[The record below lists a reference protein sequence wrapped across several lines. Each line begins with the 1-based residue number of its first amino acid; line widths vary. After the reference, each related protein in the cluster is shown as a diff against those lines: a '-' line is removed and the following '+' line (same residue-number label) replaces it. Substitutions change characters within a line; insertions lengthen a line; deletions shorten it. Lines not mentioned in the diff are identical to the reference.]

1 MHEAIVITHEMIFK
15 ISRFKIIYFF
25 MHFNS
30 VMVYTIV
37 MKRYVTYP
45 DWVEK
50 FRSPGHTIKKTKQGY
65 GLYSCTSKYVPGGK
79 PKSIQTYLGK
89 ITPDGFIPKSVV
101 SKHPVYV
108 EFGLSHFIIS
118 SFKRDLIRSSFR
130 ATDDTVYLGVVQY
143 IFGSCQ
149 DIFLSSCFLTYKNK
163 ESLCKYRDSIS
174 ATRIKTISNKIARLM
189 ESYFDAQEI
198 AVLSQILKLAV
209 VDVTS
214 DHIYYPTIPEEV
226 VDIIER
232 NGLHYE

>member
-1 MHEAIVITHEMIFK
+1 
-15 ISRFKIIYFF
+15 
-25 MHFNS
+25 
-30 VMVYTIV
+30 

-79 PKSIQTYLGK
+79 PKSVQTYLGK

-143 IFGSCQ
+143 IIN
-149 DIFLSSCFLTYKNK
+149 DNLNMYINDHLRMY
-163 ESLCKYRDSIS
+163 
-174 ATRIKTISNKIARLM
+174 
-189 ESYFDAQEI
+189 
-198 AVLSQILKLAV
+198 
-209 VDVTS
+209 TS
-214 DHIYYPTIPEEV
+214 DYALI
-226 VDIIER
+226 
-232 NGLHYE
+232 

>member
-1 MHEAIVITHEMIFK
+1 MLLILTGSK
-15 ISRFKIIYFF
+15 
-25 MHFNS
+25 NS
-30 VMVYTIV
+30 VLLVTRSKKQNKVMAFIHVLLNMCLVENLKVYRLILERSLLMVLFLSLSFLNI
-37 MKRYVTYP
+37 
-45 DWVEK
+45 
-50 FRSPGHTIKKTKQGY
+50 
-65 GLYSCTSKYVPGGK
+65 
-79 PKSIQTYLGK
+79 
-89 ITPDGFIPKSVV
+89 
-101 SKHPVYV
+101 YV

-149 DIFLSSCFLTYKNK
+149 DIFLSSCFLTYKSK

>member
-1 MHEAIVITHEMIFK
+1 MITHEIIF
-15 ISRFKIIYFF
+15 IFLYLKIIYFF
-25 MHFNS
+25 MYFNS
-30 VMVYTIV
+30 VLVYTII

-79 PKSIQTYLGK
+79 PKSVQTYLGK

-108 EFGLSHFIIS
+108 EYGLSHFIIS

-143 IFGSCQ
+143 IFGSCE
-149 DIFLSSCFLTYKNK
+149 DIFLSSCFLTYKSK

-189 ESYFDAQEI
+189 ESYFDAKEI

-209 VDVTS
+209 VDISS

-232 NGLHYE
+232 NGLRYE

>member
-1 MHEAIVITHEMIFK
+1 
-15 ISRFKIIYFF
+15 

-30 VMVYTIV
+30 VLVYTIV

-50 FRSPGHTIKKTKQGY
+50 FRSPGHTIKKQTGY

>member
-1 MHEAIVITHEMIFK
+1 MRDFLAQVGSLRILYRYPCPHSTKLYFVCQTICRLLVITHEIIFK

-30 VMVYTIV
+30 VLVYTIV

-101 SKHPVYV
+101 S
-108 EFGLSHFIIS
+108 
-118 SFKRDLIRSSFR
+118 
-130 ATDDTVYLGVVQY
+130 GV
-143 IFGSCQ
+143 
-149 DIFLSSCFLTYKNK
+149 
-163 ESLCKYRDSIS
+163 
-174 ATRIKTISNKIARLM
+174 
-189 ESYFDAQEI
+189 
-198 AVLSQILKLAV
+198 
-209 VDVTS
+209 
-214 DHIYYPTIPEEV
+214 
-226 VDIIER
+226 
-232 NGLHYE
+232 

>member
-1 MHEAIVITHEMIFK
+1 
-15 ISRFKIIYFF
+15 
-25 MHFNS
+25 
-30 VMVYTIV
+30 MVYTIV

-130 ATDDTVYLGVVQY
+130 ATDDTV
-143 IFGSCQ
+143 
-149 DIFLSSCFLTYKNK
+149 
-163 ESLCKYRDSIS
+163 
-174 ATRIKTISNKIARLM
+174 
-189 ESYFDAQEI
+189 
-198 AVLSQILKLAV
+198 
-209 VDVTS
+209 
-214 DHIYYPTIPEEV
+214 
-226 VDIIER
+226 
-232 NGLHYE
+232 

>member
-1 MHEAIVITHEMIFK
+1 MITHEMIFK

-30 VMVYTIV
+30 VLVYTII

>member
-1 MHEAIVITHEMIFK
+1 M
-15 ISRFKIIYFF
+15 
-25 MHFNS
+25 
-30 VMVYTIV
+30 
-37 MKRYVTYP
+37 
-45 DWVEK
+45 
-50 FRSPGHTIKKTKQGY
+50 
-65 GLYSCTSKYVPGGK
+65 PGGK

-143 IFGSCQ
+143 ILEAVK
-149 DIFLSSCFLTYKNK
+149 ISSYLLASLLTKTK

>member
-1 MHEAIVITHEMIFK
+1 MLLILTGSK
-15 ISRFKIIYFF
+15 
-25 MHFNS
+25 
-30 VMVYTIV
+30 
-37 MKRYVTYP
+37 
-45 DWVEK
+45 K

-143 IFGSCQ
+143 IFWKLSRYLL
-149 DIFLSSCFLTYKNK
+149 IFLLPYLQKTRNLYANIEILFL
-163 ESLCKYRDSIS
+163 
-174 ATRIKTISNKIARLM
+174 
-189 ESYFDAQEI
+189 
-198 AVLSQILKLAV
+198 
-209 VDVTS
+209 
-214 DHIYYPTIPEEV
+214 
-226 VDIIER
+226 
-232 NGLHYE
+232 LHA